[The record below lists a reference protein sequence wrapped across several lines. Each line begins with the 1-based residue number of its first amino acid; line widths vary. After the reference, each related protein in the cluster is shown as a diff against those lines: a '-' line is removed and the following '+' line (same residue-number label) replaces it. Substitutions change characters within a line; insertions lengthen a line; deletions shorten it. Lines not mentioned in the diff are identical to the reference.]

1 MNERNEVK
9 IGVGAGGVLLG
20 MNADE
25 VISTLGN
32 DYQKESFEEEKL
44 FYLSYYKQG
53 IAVAFTN
60 NLVDVIFLYSGLVGG
75 YETGQ
80 FQRFECQIA
89 PSITMDATYEEV
101 IDVFGQPLKEG
112 DLSGAD
118 IPSKWLHYEG
128 IGFNFVIES
137 GQIIYISIS

>member
-1 MNERNEVK
+1 MNKRNEVK
-9 IGVGAGGVLLG
+9 IGVRAGGVSLG
-20 MNADE
+20 MNADK
-25 VISTLGN
+25 VIGILGN
-32 DYQKESFEEEKL
+32 DYHKESFEEEKL

-60 NLVDVIFLYSGLVGG
+60 HLVDTIFLYSGIVGG

-101 IDVFGQPLKEG
+101 INVFGPPLKEG
-112 DLSGAD
+112 HLSGAD

-128 IGFNFVIES
+128 VGFDFVIES